1 MLPPLKIRGRVF
13 EWGRRPYL
21 VGVLNITPDSFS
33 DGGLYLSRDAAL
45 RRTEDLIEAGADIID
60 VGGESTRPFARP
72 VPVEE
77 ELRRVIPVIEAIRN
91 RFEEIP
97 LSVDTYKAKVAEEAL
112 LAGAD
117 IVNDISAMRFDPE
130 MAKVVAR
137 NKAPVILMHMKGT
150 PQTMQ
155 VDPTYEDVLQEI
167 KNFFEERVSFA
178 EENGIGR
185 EKIILDPGIGFGK
198 RFEDNLKI
206 IKQVEYFK
214 TLRLPVMLGPSRKSF
229 LGQIVGKEAAERD
242 PATMAVVAYATLK
255 GVDLLRVH
263 NVSMAKDV
271 ILVMEAL
278 KEVQ

>member
-33 DGGLYLSRDAAL
+33 DGGLYLARDAAL